1 MTKKSG
7 APELNVVL
15 PVHNEA
21 ESIADTLAEIYA
33 ELSPR
38 VQLEFVISEDGSV
51 DDTREILSRLSQ
63 ELPMQLIT
71 SPERKGY
78 SRAVRDAFKRCSA
91 PWVLFLDS
99 DGQCLPSDYW
109 PLKDKRDEGDYDVAM
124 GRRVNRSDSLFRRV
138 MSGSFLT
145 VFQLLFRVPV
155 HDPSCP
161 FLLMSREVI
170 DSVVDELG
178 VLREGFWWEFV
189 ARSHRK
195 GYRIA
200 EVPITHRQRAAGETK
215 VYHLSKLPG
224 ITSRHFVGLF
234 VIWWQTRGG
243 KTAARR
249 SS

>member
-1 MTKKSG
+1 MTENSG
-7 APELNVVL
+7 ALELNVVL

-21 ESIADTLAEIYA
+21 ESVADTLAEIYS
-33 ELSPR
+33 ELSAR
-38 VQLEFVISEDGSV
+38 VRLEFVISEDGSV

-109 PLKDKRDEGDYDVAM
+109 SLKDKRDAGNYDVVM
-124 GRRVNRSDSLFRRV
+124 GRRVNRSDSLFRRI
-138 MSGSFLT
+138 MSGSFLA
-145 VFQLLFRVPV
+145 VYQLLFHVPV
-155 HDPSCP
+155 RDPSCP

-170 DSVVDELG
+170 GSVVDELG

-189 ARSHRK
+189 ARTHRK

-200 EVPITHRQRAAGETK
+200 EVPVTHRQRAAGETK

-224 ITSRHFVGLF
+224 IASRHFVGLF

-243 KTAARR
+243 RLATRR

>member
-1 MTKKSG
+1 MTENSG

-15 PVHNEA
+15 PVYNEA
-21 ESIADTLAEIYA
+21 ESIAGTLAEIHT

-38 VQLEFVISEDGSV
+38 VRLEFVISEDGSV
-51 DDTREILSRLSQ
+51 DETREILSRLSR

-78 SRAVRDAFKRCSA
+78 SRAVRDAFKRCTA
-91 PWVLFLDS
+91 PWILFLDS

-109 PLKDKRDEGDYDVAM
+109 ALKEKRDAGGYDVAI
-124 GRRVNRSDSLFRRV
+124 GHRVNRSDSFFRRV
-138 MSGSFLT
+138 MSGSFLA
-145 VFQLLFRVPV
+145 VYQLLFRVPV

-161 FLLMSREVI
+161 FLLINKEVV

-189 ARSHRK
+189 ARIHRK
-195 GYRIA
+195 GYRIG
-200 EVPITHRQRAAGETK
+200 EVPVTHRQRAAGETK

-224 ITSRHFVGLF
+224 IASRHFVGLF
-234 VIWWQTRGG
+234 VIWRQTRGNSHAG
-243 KTAARR
+243 R
-249 SS
+249 

>member
-1 MTKKSG
+1 MTENTG

-21 ESIADTLAEIYA
+21 ESIADTLAEIHA

-38 VQLEFVISEDGSV
+38 VRLEFVISEDGSV

-63 ELPMQLIT
+63 EMPMQLIT

-78 SRAVRDAFKRCSA
+78 SPAVRDAFRRCTA

-109 PLKDKRDEGDYDVAM
+109 AVKERRDEGDYDVVL
-124 GRRVNRSDSLFRRV
+124 GRRVNRSDSRFRRV
-138 MSGSFLT
+138 MSGSFLR
-145 VFQLLFRVPV
+145 VYQLLFGVPV

-161 FLLMSREVI
+161 FLLMRKEVI

-178 VLREGFWWEFV
+178 VFREGFWWEFV
-189 ARSHRK
+189 ARTHRK

-200 EVPITHRQRAAGETK
+200 EIPVTHRERAAGETK

-224 ITSRHFVGLF
+224 IAYRHFVGLF

-243 KTAARR
+243 GRAARPPA
-249 SS
+249 